1 VAPANALGQAHAHL
15 AASQA
20 LLKYYGGTSGP
31 SVVGKVGVQVTQ
43 KVYLIFWGSQWGTPT
58 VSGVNLTFSGDPF
71 SAAPYLQNFMRGL
84 FGSQDTWSTST
95 TQYCQGI
102 AKKATTCPA
111 TAQFVTHPSTT
122 PLAGVWA
129 DDTAAAPL
137 QATNKQLGQEADNAA
152 VHFGNTP
159 TTNASVQYV
168 IVSPT
173 GTHPGGFPTA
183 GFCAWHDFTGAKDI
197 AALTT
202 AGNIAF
208 TNLPYQNDAGTNC
221 GQGFVN
227 TPGTL
232 DGWSIVEGHEY
243 AETIT
248 DFWPQAPIGATNLSS
263 GGWFEPKRG
272 ENGDKCAWIKPGTPG
287 GAANITTSS
296 PGTFAVQSLWSNHT
310 RSCVITYP

>member
-43 KVYLIFWGSQWGTPT
+43 GVYLVFWGSQWGTKA
-58 VSGVNLTFSGDPF
+58 GDPA
-71 SAAPYLQNFMRGL
+71 SAAPYLQNFLRGL
-84 FGSQDTWSTST
+84 FGAQDKWSTST

-111 TAQFVTHPSTT
+111 TAQFVTHPALT

-129 DDTAAAPL
+129 DNAALAPV
-137 QATNKQLGQEADNAA
+137 QATNAQLGQEADKAA
-152 VHFGNTP
+152 AQFGNLTP
-159 TTNASVQYV
+159 ASNASKQYV
-168 IVSPT
+168 IVSPSQ
-173 GTHPGGFPTA
+173 THPGGFNTPTA
-183 GFCAWHDFTGAKDI
+183 SWCAWHDFTGAKDI
-197 AALTT
+197 GVITPR
-202 AGNIAF
+202 GNIAF
-208 TNLPYQNDAGTNC
+208 TNLPYQSDAGVNC

-227 TPGTL
+227 TPGLL

-248 DFWPQAPIGATNLSS
+248 DLWPQAPIGATNLSS

-272 ENGDKCAWIKPGTPG
+272 ENGDKCAWITPGTPG
-287 GAANITTSS
+287 GAANITTTT
-296 PGTFAVQSLWSNHT
+296 GTFAVQSLWSNHT